1 MHAVIFANGTS
12 AIPENKKKWIRESNL
27 IVAADNG
34 AKYCEELDIL
44 PTAVVGDLDSL
55 DADILKRYDNAD
67 VLIIRAKPEKD
78 ETDLELAMLFA
89 KEQGATKFYIFG
101 ALGGRTDMMLTNLML
116 SMHPKFKMIE
126 MIFYSEKEEIS
137 LIYDKKI
144 FEDEV
149 GKTLSLVALQNDAIG
164 VTTEGMEYPL
174 NDETLFYGVPRGVS
188 NRVISKKASV
198 YLRKGILLCVLF
210 NN

>member
-1 MHAVIFANGTS
+1 MHAVIFSNGTS
-12 AIPENKKKWIRESNL
+12 AIPESKKEWIRQSNL

-55 DADILKRYDNAD
+55 DADVLRCYENAD
-67 VLIIRAKPEKD
+67 VLIMHAKPEKD

-101 ALGGRTDMMLTNLML
+101 ALGGRADMMLTNLML

-137 LIYDKKI
+137 LIHDKKI

-198 YLRKGILLCVLF
+198 RLRKGILLCILF
-210 NN
+210 DK